1 MTETPTT
8 AGPATDKV
16 PLSRNR
22 NFNLLWLAQSAS
34 ELTNQVFVIVYPLL
48 TLWVLGSPALA
59 GVVGSVL
66 VGAQLLAGLP
76 AGVLADR
83 ANRKNIL
90 LGCAV
95 LRTLGY
101 ASVAVAI
108 HFDALTL
115 SHLLIAAAVEG
126 AALAATWPA
135 EAASLPQVVTDDQ
148 LPTALALNNVRV
160 SVGQLLGNTFGGV
173 LLGLA
178 LVLPFLLNSALGL
191 LSVLL
196 LLFLRIPRRPT
207 ADRPAEPDEDG
218 PPPAPAHFWQ
228 DLTSGLRWMV
238 RQPFIMVTSLCA
250 VVLNLVFAAVLIT
263 IIIRAGQQGVSS
275 AMIGIMVA
283 MLGVGGLLG
292 ALAAAPLHRLLTP
305 YLSITGVVWVVT
317 LIMPLLAVFTSP
329 LASGLLLAAGAFV
342 APLANTTIMT
352 HQLLLTPDEMR
363 GKLSGAMGT
372 LDGTSGAIGPA
383 LGGILVEFGG
393 SRFALLVCAG
403 LCFIPALIAALS
415 PTLRHFRGTEDAA
428 AAEPKAEEGS
438 AR

>member
-1 MTETPTT
+1 MPGSAADT
-8 AGPATDKV
+8 V

-22 NFNLLWLAQSAS
+22 NFHLLWLAQTAS

-48 TLWVLGSPALA
+48 TLWALDSPALA
-59 GVVGSVL
+59 GLVGTVL

-83 ANRKNIL
+83 MNRKNIL
-90 LGCAV
+90 LLCAA
-95 LRTLGY
+95 LRTIGY
-101 ASVAVAI
+101 VSVAVAV
-108 HFDALTL
+108 HLDALTL
-115 SHLLIAAAVEG
+115 PHLLIAAAVEG

-135 EAASLPQVVTDDQ
+135 ESASLPQVVTEEQ
-148 LPTALALNNVRV
+148 LPTALALNNARV
-160 SVGQLLGNTFGGV
+160 SIGQLLGNTFGGV

-178 LVLPFLLNSALGL
+178 VVLPFLLNSALGL

-196 LLFLRIPRRPT
+196 LLFLRIPRRTVPVST
-207 ADRPAEPDEDG
+207 SDPSEP
-218 PPPAPAHFWQ
+218 PAHFWQ
-228 DLTSGLRWMV
+228 DLTGGLRWMV

-263 IIIRAGQQGVSS
+263 IIIRAEQQGVSS
-275 AMIGIMVA
+275 AMIGVMVA

-292 ALAAAPLHRLLTP
+292 AVAAGPLHKLLTP

-317 LIMPLLAVFTSP
+317 LILPLLAVFTSP
-329 LASGLLLAAGAFV
+329 LASGLLLATGAFV

-372 LDGTSGAIGPA
+372 LDGVSGAIGPA
-383 LGGILVEFGG
+383 VGGILVQFGG
-393 SRFALLVCAG
+393 SRFALLTCAA
-403 LCFIPALIAALS
+403 LCLVPALIAALS
-415 PTLRHFRGTEDAA
+415 PTLRHFRG
-428 AAEPKAEEGS
+428 AEPKEES
-438 AR
+438 AG